1 MKRLVF
7 EPEHEQLRETARQ
20 FLEKECAPHVEKW
33 ESERLVAREAYVAAG
48 KYGLIGFNM
57 PEEYG
62 GGGVDDFRFNAVIV
76 EELAKMPAAAG
87 DD

>member
-20 FLEKECAPHVEKW
+20 FLEKECAPYTEQWEKD
-33 ESERLVAREAYVAAG
+33 RLVAREAYAAAG

-62 GGGVDDFRFNAVIV
+62 GGGV
-76 EELAKMPAAAG
+76 
-87 DD
+87 